1 MNNKKGIIIL
11 STVVIACA
19 VGFIVS
25 PLVNWSVDESN
36 ASGDIAKSS
45 RFSRKT
51 AAESLTNMEELL
63 VNDEEYKNRTVVAHV
78 SEKISA

>member
-1 MNNKKGIIIL
+1 MKSKKGIIIL

-51 AAESLTNMEELL
+51 AEAGLSNMEELL
-63 VNDEEYKNRTVVAHV
+63 QSDENYKN
-78 SEKISA
+78 